1 MSGPVVIVIA
11 AMPALMREPNLVG
24 QAVAW
29 SDPDAHDGRGDA
41 EFTLDP
47 LRAKRFPNA
56 ADAMKYWRR
65 QSTIRPTRDDGKPT
79 RPLTAFTVVVL
90 SLAQWRE
97 ALADK
102 AARQ

>member
-1 MSGPVVIVIA
+1 MSGPVVIVVA

-56 ADAMKYWRR
+56 ADAMEYWRR
-65 QSTIRPTRDDGKPT
+65 QSTIRPHTRRRQAEPAAYG
-79 RPLTAFTVVVL
+79 VHGGS
-90 SLAQWRE
+90 SLASSM
-97 ALADK
+97 A
-102 AARQ
+102 